1 MTVGSVGIKPAQR
14 FSGVV
19 VVPNRLGVHA
29 SFSCFVNNLAMS
41 IVRRPFGHVRSRDDC
56 R

>member
-19 VVPNRLGVHA
+19 AVPNRLGAHEG
-29 SFSCFVNNLAMS
+29 FSYFVNNLAIS
-41 IVRRPFGHVRSRDDC
+41 VVRRPFGHVRPRNDC